1 MVHIIL
7 SKTERIMPALLL
19 SMYIRNTTKRTEFVL
34 CGQKNYGYYTKT
46 TGNIEQIYAAA
57 KKQNNCL
64 SNSKNLLYLQCD
76 AAWGSADKTLSISIE
91 LGIYEQC
98 RKILKRSAL
107 FLYSRV

>member
-1 MVHIIL
+1 
-7 SKTERIMPALLL
+7 MPALLL
-19 SMYIRNTTKRTEFVL
+19 SMYIRNTTKEQNLCYVVRKITGIIQNNRKYRT
-34 CGQKNYGYYTKT
+34 
-46 TGNIEQIYAAA
+46 NICCC

-76 AAWGSADKTLSISIE
+76 AAWGSADKILSISIE